1 VDAATLPK
9 TARIIVV
16 DDHELMRRGVKSL
29 ITDNKLGEVCGEAEN
44 GEDAVA
50 KVQEL
55 KPDLVILDVSMPVM
69 NGLEAARHIR
79 RLAPSVKILI
89 LTMHDS
95 TQIALAAQE
104 AGADALLVKSDA
116 ATKLVGTVKGLL
128 P

>member
-1 VDAATLPK
+1 MNMASKAR
-9 TARIIVV
+9 ARILVV

-29 ITDNKLGEVCGEAEN
+29 IFENNLGEICGEAEN
-44 GEDAVA
+44 GEDAIA

-79 RLAPSVKILI
+79 RVAPSIKILI

-95 TQIALAAQE
+95 SQIASAAKE
-104 AGADALLVKSDA
+104 AGADGFLVKSDA
-116 ATKLVGTVKGLL
+116 AAKLVGSVKNLL
-128 P
+128 V